1 MYIAYPNE
9 ESYCSLNFEPILARD
24 GAMMFPKTLAMLP
37 AATCVAACAF
47 QRAQVANDA
56 QSPRAFIL
64 ASATIALLINSAV
77 ARDANG
83 FWMGGGVGG
92 LGCPE
97 FLNAMATARQK
108 GGLRSAAG
116 VQETGAYENYVSG
129 FQTGFNSEAEGVY
142 EIFKS
147 LGTDPTLNALYA
159 IEPWC
164 AGNPDKKFAHAV
176 LALASTLRRKFIR
189 TPDPRP

>member
-1 MYIAYPNE
+1 M
-9 ESYCSLNFEPILARD
+9 LA
-24 GAMMFPKTLAMLP
+24 
-37 AATCVAACAF
+37 
-47 QRAQVANDA
+47 
-56 QSPRAFIL
+56 RAFISAL
-64 ASATIALLINSAV
+64 ATITLLTSSAV

-108 GGLRSAAG
+108 GGLRSPAG
-116 VQETGAYENYVSG
+116 VRETGAYENYLSG
-129 FQTGFNSEAEGVY
+129 FQTGFNSEAEGIFD
-142 EIFKS
+142 IFKS

-164 AGNPDKKFAHAV
+164 ARNPDKKFSEAV
-176 LALASTLRRKFIR
+176 LALSSTLRRKFVG
-189 TPDPRP
+189 TPAQ